1 VITYRNK
8 TTCTES
14 IPMIVTTIL
23 QEIVIPFG
31 IAAAEA
37 FCLLQKKGYDFISFV
52 AEQAILL

>member
-1 VITYRNK
+1 
-8 TTCTES
+8 
-14 IPMIVTTIL
+14 MIVTTIL